1 MMEELKDIRI
11 GYALCGSF
19 CTFRQSIDQMK
30 TLAQSGADIYPIM
43 SQNAYSLDTRFGMA
57 ADFVSE
63 IEAICGKSVI
73 HTIPQA
79 EPIGPRKLLDV
90 LVISPCTGNTLAKL
104 AAGITDTA
112 VTLAAKAHLRN
123 ARPLVIGVSTNDAL
137 ATAAKNIGALMNSK
151 NLYFIPMSQDDPKG
165 KPNSVV
171 VHFDR
176 TEETIIHALRH
187 SQLQPM
193 ITDRNRR

>member
-1 MMEELKDIRI
+1 MEELKEIKL
-11 GYALCGSF
+11 GYAICGSF
-19 CTFRQSIDQMK
+19 CTFRRSIDEMK
-30 TLAQSGADIYPIM
+30 ALADKGADLYPIM
-43 SQNAYSLDTRFGMA
+43 SQNAYSLDTRFGTA
-57 ADFVSE
+57 AAFVDE
-63 IEAICGKSVI
+63 IENICGKSVI

-104 AAGITDTA
+104 ASGVTDTA

-123 ARPLVIGVSTNDAL
+123 ARPLIIGVSTNDAL
-137 ATAAKNIGALMNSK
+137 AAAAKNIGALMNSK
-151 NLYFIPMSQDDPKG
+151 NIYFIPMSQDDPNG

-176 TEETIIHALRH
+176 TLDAVKCAMNHT
-187 SQLQPM
+187 QLQPVYC
-193 ITDRNRR
+193 

>member
-1 MMEELKDIRI
+1 MENLMNLKI
-11 GYALCGSF
+11 GYAVCGSF
-19 CTFRQSIDQMK
+19 CTFRKAIEAMK
-30 TLAQSGADIYPIM
+30 QLAQSGADLYPIM

-57 ADFVSE
+57 ADFVEE
-63 IEAICGKSVI
+63 IESVCGKSVI

-79 EPIGPRKLLDV
+79 EPIGPQKLLDV

-104 AAGITDTA
+104 AAGVTDTS

-137 ATAAKNIGALMNSK
+137 AASAKNIGSLMNNK
-151 NLYFIPMSQDDPKG
+151 NIFFIPMSQDDTQK

-171 VHFDR
+171 ANFDQTSAAIR
-176 TEETIIHALRH
+176 SALRH
-187 SQLQPM
+187 TQLQPVYC
-193 ITDRNRR
+193 

>member
-1 MMEELKDIRI
+1 MEELNQKKI
-11 GYALCGSF
+11 GYAICGSF
-19 CTFRQSIDQMK
+19 CTFRKTIDAMQQ
-30 TLAQSGADIYPIM
+30 LVRCGADVYPIM

-57 ADFVSE
+57 AEFVDE
-63 IEAICGKSVI
+63 IELICGKSVI

-79 EPIGPRKLLDV
+79 EPIGPKKLLDV

-104 AAGITDTA
+104 ASGVTDTS

-137 ATAAKNIGALMNSK
+137 AAAAKNIGALMNNK
-151 NLYFIPMSQDDPKG
+151 NVFFIPMSQDDPQK

-176 TEETIIHALRH
+176 TLDAVKSALNRI
-187 SQLQPM
+187 QLQPVY
-193 ITDRNRR
+193 N

>member
-1 MMEELKDIRI
+1 MEELSNIKV
-11 GYALCGSF
+11 GYAICGSF
-19 CTFRQSIDQMK
+19 CTFRKAIEAIRH
-30 TLAQSGADIYPIM
+30 LAQCGADIYPIM

-57 ADFVSE
+57 ADFVRE
-63 IEAICGKSVI
+63 IEMICGKSVI

-79 EPIGPRKLLDV
+79 EPIGPQKLLDV

-104 AAGITDTA
+104 AAGVTDTS

-137 ATAAKNIGALMNSK
+137 AAAAKNIGALMNNK
-151 NLYFIPMSQDDPKG
+151 NIFFIPMSQDDPRK

-171 VHFDR
+171 ARFDKTVEAVR
-176 TEETIIHALRH
+176 SALEKT
-187 SQLQPM
+187 QLQPVYVS
-193 ITDRNRR
+193 